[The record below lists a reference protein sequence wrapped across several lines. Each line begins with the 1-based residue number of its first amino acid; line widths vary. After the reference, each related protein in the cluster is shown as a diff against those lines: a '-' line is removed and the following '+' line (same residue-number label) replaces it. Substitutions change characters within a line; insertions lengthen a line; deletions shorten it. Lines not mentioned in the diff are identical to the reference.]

1 MTRSYKNTISTFVP
15 QRLRIII
22 STKPPQEYKEFLKVK
37 DKQNGRTLLQD
48 TVENM
53 KKANDS
59 SYSALNEDDFQR
71 VVFENKLG
79 CDVYLKKKLEDSE
92 NIIELLQ
99 HESKVSLLL
108 LPPRFSD
115 KLNVLS
121 NSTESRYYVVV
132 QIFESKVVLE
142 LVSFCKC
149 IYFILYEYYSFF
161 SFSPC
166 QGLPIIDDGNGH
178 SYFCALRLLI
188 GSHASDQLK
197 LKPDYCLQP
206 ALN

>member
-1 MTRSYKNTISTFVP
+1 MCISM
-15 QRLRIII
+15 
-22 STKPPQEYKEFLKVK
+22 
-37 DKQNGRTLLQD
+37 LQD

-79 CDVYLKKKLEDSE
+79 CDVYLKKKLEDGE
-92 NIIELLQ
+92 NIIDLLQ

-108 LPPRFSD
+108 PPPRFSD

-149 IYFILYEYYSFF
+149 ILFFCMNITASFLF
-161 SFSPC
+161 
-166 QGLPIIDDGNGH
+166 LH
-178 SYFCALRLLI
+178 VRA
-188 GSHASDQLK
+188 
-197 LKPDYCLQP
+197 CLS
-206 ALN
+206 